1 MEANIVDLRTL
12 YEKPIS
18 YRIPQFQRAYA
29 WKQETQ
35 WDPLW
40 DDVEDLANRVLADSD
55 ATQDKPHFM
64 GAIVLYPQ
72 SNNTGEVEKRL
83 VVDGQQRLT
92 TLQLLI
98 KAGEAEFRVRND
110 NDRAGRFAR
119 LTANPENQLSGD
131 EDNDTKIRQSNRNDQ
146 TAFQHVVRDFTGDT
160 SLAVSDISDGYQ
172 FFRGKIS
179 RWLDGNPVD
188 QSRRSDALESA
199 ITSGLKVAAIDL
211 DDTQEPHV
219 IFETLNERGEPLSQ
233 SDRVKNTIMYKADV
247 VDDASKARDLWGV
260 FEDTWWRNEAREG
273 RLIRT
278 HNDRFLN
285 YWVVMKT
292 RSDVSSDKIAK
303 EFRRNLDTYTDL
315 DISSV
320 ANEIKNSGLYY
331 RQMEDESQ
339 PHGERV
345 QIISTLLQRMKIL
358 EFGVITPL
366 LLWFD
371 SERVSDAK
379 LTRATRALESFLV
392 RRSLCGYQS
401 QGLNRYFIDLLTDLD
416 REGHNRADAVVIDR
430 LKGGTSDAQVWPSDR
445 LVHEALTTQGLRGNV
460 RRRTMVLLAI
470 EESLR
475 SDKAETI
482 GDTKNFTL
490 EHIMPQQWETHWPLS
505 GGMQEGIDQKERR
518 DNAVKEIGNL
528 TLVTQKLNSGLS
540 NGPWEDKRKAL
551 HEHSSLF
558 LNKTL
563 LDAAPEKWVENTIR
577 ERSNML
583 ADRVLRIWPH
593 ADSI

>member
-1 MEANIVDLRTL
+1 
-12 YEKPIS
+12 
-18 YRIPQFQRAYA
+18 
-29 WKQETQ
+29 
-35 WDPLW
+35 
-40 DDVEDLANRVLADSD
+40 
-55 ATQDKPHFM
+55 M

-98 KAGEAEFRVRND
+98 KAAEAEFRVRND
-110 NDRAGRFAR
+110 NGRAGRFAR
-119 LTANPENQLSGD
+119 LTANPDNQLSGD

-146 TAFQHVVRDFTGDT
+146 AAFQYVVRDFTGDT

-172 FFRGKIS
+172 FFREKIS
-179 RWLDGNPVD
+179 LWLDGNPVD
-188 QSRRSDALESA
+188 QSGRSDALESA

-260 FEDTWWRNEAREG
+260 FEDTWWRKETREG

-285 YWVVMKT
+285 YCVVMKT
-292 RSDVSSDKIAK
+292 RSDVSSDKIAE
-303 EFRRNLDTYTDL
+303 EFRRNLDTYADL
-315 DISSV
+315 DIDSV

-331 RQMEDESQ
+331 RQIEDDSQ

-345 QIISTLLQRMKIL
+345 QIISTFLQRMKIL

-371 SERVSDAK
+371 CEGVSHAK
-379 LTRATRALESFLV
+379 LLRATRALESFLV
-392 RRSLCGYQS
+392 RRSLYGYQS

-416 REGHNRADAVVIDR
+416 REGNDRADAVVIDR
-430 LKGGTSDAQVWPSDR
+430 LKGGTSDAQVWPNDR
-445 LVHEALTTQGLRGNV
+445 LLMGEWLSKHWSGVV
-460 RRRTMVLLAI
+460 R
-470 EESLR
+470 
-475 SDKAETI
+475 
-482 GDTKNFTL
+482 
-490 EHIMPQQWETHWPLS
+490 
-505 GGMQEGIDQKERR
+505 
-518 DNAVKEIGNL
+518 
-528 TLVTQKLNSGLS
+528 
-540 NGPWEDKRKAL
+540 
-551 HEHSSLF
+551 
-558 LNKTL
+558 
-563 LDAAPEKWVENTIR
+563 
-577 ERSNML
+577 
-583 ADRVLRIWPH
+583 
-593 ADSI
+593 